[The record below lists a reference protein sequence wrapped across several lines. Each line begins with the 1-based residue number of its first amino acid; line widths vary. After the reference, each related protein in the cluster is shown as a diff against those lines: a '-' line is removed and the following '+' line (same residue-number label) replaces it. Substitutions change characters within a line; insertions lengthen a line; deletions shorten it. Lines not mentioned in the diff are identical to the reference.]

1 MGSVV
6 LERHAGVALLELN
19 RPNNA
24 NVLDLGMAREL
35 RAVVQSLEGDTSVRA
50 VILTGAGKHFC
61 FGGDLRGMLG
71 EQRDIESYLHELT
84 TDLHA
89 AVASLVHL
97 EAPVI
102 VAQNGTA
109 AGAGVGLLCL
119 ADLAFCGASS
129 KISLAYT
136 GVALTPDAGTSFF
149 LPRLVGHKR
158 AMELLIGQRTLD
170 AQQALEW
177 GLVNR
182 VVDDAALRAT
192 TMEFAAMLA
201 AGPRHAFG
209 KTKRLLAPSRA
220 ELEFQ
225 LALESRTIA
234 AQAASLEGREGM
246 NAFLEKRAPRY

>member
-1 MGSVV
+1 MTRVL
-6 LERHAGVALLELN
+6 LERHAGVVLLELN
-19 RPNNA
+19 RPQNA
-24 NVLDLGMAREL
+24 NVVDLSMAKEL
-35 RAVVQSLEGDTSVRA
+35 RAAVESLEGDPSVRA
-50 VILTGAGKHFC
+50 VVLTGAGKHFC

-71 EQRDIESYLHELT
+71 EQRDVETYLRELT
-84 TDLHA
+84 TDLHV

-102 VAQNGTA
+102 VAQNGTV

-119 ADLAFCGASS
+119 ADLALCGTSS
-129 KISLAYT
+129 KVSLAYT

-149 LPRLVGHKR
+149 LPQLVGHKR
-158 AMELLIGQRTLD
+158 AMELLLAQRTLQ
-170 AQQALEW
+170 AQEALNW

-182 VVDDAALRAT
+182 VVEDADVRV
-192 TMEFAAMLA
+192 AAMQWAATLA
-201 AGPRHAFG
+201 AGPRHALG

-220 ELEFQ
+220 DLEFH

-234 AQAASLEGREGM
+234 AQAASVEGLEGM